1 MTQEISDSH
10 VHPDHLCGFQAPCSV
25 HPGHRALP
33 HPSALRVDRALCVCA
48 MVLLKGRNF
57 EMNDLKYIPAMK
69 AQASEVSLKVELI
82 HEIFVKNKTKYICHV
97 LLKPFS
103 INPTYLHI

>member
-1 MTQEISDSH
+1 
-10 VHPDHLCGFQAPCSV
+10 
-25 HPGHRALP
+25 
-33 HPSALRVDRALCVCA
+33 

-57 EMNDLKYIPAMK
+57 EMNDSKYISAMK

-82 HEIFVKNKTKYICHV
+82 HEIFVINKTKYICHV
-97 LLKPFS
+97 LLKHFS

>member
-10 VHPDHLCGFQAPCSV
+10 VHPDYLCGFQAPGSV

-33 HPSALRVDRALCVCA
+33 HPSAVRVDRALCVCA

-57 EMNDLKYIPAMK
+57 EMNDLKYISAMK
-69 AQASEVSLKVELI
+69 AQASEVSLKV
-82 HEIFVKNKTKYICHV
+82 VKV
-97 LLKPFS
+97 WS
-103 INPTYLHI
+103 